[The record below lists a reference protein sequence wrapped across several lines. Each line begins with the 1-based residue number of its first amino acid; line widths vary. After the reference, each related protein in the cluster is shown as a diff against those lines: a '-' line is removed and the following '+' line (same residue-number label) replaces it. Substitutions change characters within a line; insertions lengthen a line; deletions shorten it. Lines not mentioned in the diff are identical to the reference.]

1 MNIRA
6 NYFYL
11 LSLFFF
17 ILLSGCATVPRDV
30 EISSYEHAPRKI
42 IVPSRCV
49 ENRDVRNNLAKN
61 QLNPSHIGVLNWN
74 IYKEQ
79 LYNWDEDLGD
89 LMQDTDV
96 VMLQEASLNYD
107 LLDFLRNKDRVWTIN
122 NAFLLKCNQ
131 TGVLTAS
138 KIKPLLSCGLREKE
152 PIIQLP
158 KTALISY
165 YGIKNNKNSLL
176 VINLHSVNFTLS
188 TGSYKKQLDS
198 IENIIFN
205 HRGPVILAG
214 DFNTWSD
221 KRMELVEELAAR
233 VKLKEA
239 KLTPDNRIIKFGKYL
254 DHLYYKN
261 LKLIKGKTY
270 QVTSSDH
277 NPIKA
282 IFAS

>member
-1 MNIRA
+1 MNLR
-6 NYFYL
+6 NNNLNLLYL
-11 LSLFFF
+11 LFF

-42 IVPSRCV
+42 IIPSKCV
-49 ENRDVRNNLAKN
+49 EDRDVRNNLTKN
-61 QLNPSHIGVLNWN
+61 QLNPSHIEVLNWN

-79 LYNWDEDLGD
+79 LANWDEDLED
-89 LMQDTDV
+89 LMHNTDV
-96 VMLQEASLNYD
+96 IMLQEASLSYD

-165 YGIKNNKNSLL
+165 YGIKNSKNSLL
-176 VINLHSVNFTLS
+176 VVNLHSVNFTLS
-188 TGSYKKQLDS
+188 TKAYKKQLDS
-198 IENIIFN
+198 IENIMLN

-221 KRMELVEELAAR
+221 KRMELVAEMAAR
-233 VKLKEA
+233 VRLKEA
-239 KLTPDNRIIKFGKYL
+239 KLIPDNRIIKFGKYL
-254 DHLYYKN
+254 DHLYYKS
-261 LKLIKGKTY
+261 LKLLSGKTY

-282 IFAS
+282 VFAT